1 MADLVF
7 FSFFFSSTVQSNP
20 DSIGK
25 KRGVGRR
32 DKTSLVREVYEMERG
47 GWGGGGRYLKIR
59 TKDGGVGGGG
69 GG

>member
-1 MADLVF
+1 M
-7 FSFFFSSTVQSNP
+7 QSNP

-47 GWGGGGRYLKIR
+47 RGGDRYLKIR
-59 TKDGGVGGGG
+59 TKDGGGGGG
-69 GG
+69 GCG